1 MKQNQSTKA
10 QEHGVVRRKICEPL
24 RLRVLAVQKLF
35 PFLAMVCFVSGV
47 RAQVT
52 DSSFSLV
59 KTYKGDVAGA
69 AIDNLDNLYIISST
83 GQVKKFGP
91 KGDSIGVFNG
101 IRNYGK
107 LTAIDVTNPLKP
119 LAFYKDFSAVVIL
132 DRFLANRSSI
142 NLRKYNIL
150 QPSAIGLSY
159 DNNVWVFDTYDNK
172 LKKIDEAG
180 NLLLQTDDFRSLF
193 SQSFAPQKIINDNGF
208 IYLADSASGIF
219 VFDNYG
225 TYKRKILLKNWNT
238 IDVTNGRVVRLSKDA
253 VVVYNPV
260 NFSEK
265 SLPYPTSFKPYLH
278 SFTTNNKL
286 VTFSPDSL
294 RIYRVGY

>member
-1 MKQNQSTKA
+1 MKFFFLILSCFIAGAVGA
-10 QEHGVVRRKICEPL
+10 QI
-24 RLRVLAVQKLF
+24 
-35 PFLAMVCFVSGV
+35 
-47 RAQVT
+47 T

-59 KTYKGDVAGA
+59 KTYKGDIAGA
-69 AIDNLDNLYIISST
+69 AVDNLDNLYIISST

-119 LAFYKDFSAVVIL
+119 LLFYKDFSNVVIL
-132 DRFLANRSSI
+132 DRFLASRSSL

-159 DNNVWVFDTYDNK
+159 DNNIWVFDTYDNK
-172 LKKIDEAG
+172 LKRLDEAG
-180 NLLLQTDDFRSLF
+180 NLLLQTDDFRALF
-193 SQSFAPQKIINDNGF
+193 NQSFAPQKIINENGF
-208 IYLADSASGIF
+208 VYLADSASGIF

-225 TYKRKILLKNWNT
+225 TYKRKIPLKNWGT
-238 IDVTNGRVVRLSKDA
+238 IDVTNGRIVRLSKDA
-253 VVVYNPV
+253 IVVYNPV

-265 SLPYPTSFKPYLH
+265 SFAFPSSFKPYLH
-278 SFTTNNKL
+278 SFTTSNKL
-286 VTFSPDSL
+286 ITFSQDSL
-294 RIYRVGY
+294 RIYRIGY